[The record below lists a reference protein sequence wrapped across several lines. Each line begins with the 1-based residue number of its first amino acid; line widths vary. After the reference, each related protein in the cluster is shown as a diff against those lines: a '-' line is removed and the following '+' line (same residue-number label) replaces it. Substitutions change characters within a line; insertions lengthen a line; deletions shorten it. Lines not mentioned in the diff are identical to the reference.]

1 MTKYLISFED
11 GAMDVSA
18 EELPEVADAAHAV
31 VQEAKDA
38 GVLVFT
44 GGLDYRAKHAVVGT
58 DGMVTDGPYP
68 ESKELIG
75 GLMVVEVPTFESA
88 LDWAAKVAV
97 ACRCAQ
103 DVREF
108 FPFRR
113 TDLGGGH

>member
-1 MTKYLISFED
+1 MTQYLISFED
-11 GAMDVSA
+11 GAMDFPEEDLPKVA
-18 EELPEVADAAHAV
+18 EDAHAV

-38 GVLVFT
+38 GVFVFT
-44 GGLDYRAKHAVVGT
+44 GGLDYRQKHAVVDT
-58 DGMVTDGPYP
+58 DGVVVMDGPYP

-75 GLMVVEVPTFESA
+75 GVFVVDVPTFDEA
-88 LDWAAKVAV
+88 LEWAAKTAV

-113 TDLGGGH
+113 TDI